1 MTRED
6 LKYGNEL
13 NDCLDQLK
21 DLKAQFLKDYPYVNN
36 CGSTRLTPEVLDL
49 WKSANMTVLDQ
60 CIEQVT
66 EDFKEL

>member
-6 LKYGNEL
+6 LEYANTL
-13 NDCLDQLK
+13 DNCLEQLK

-60 CIEQVT
+60 CIEQIQS
-66 EDFKEL
+66 EFEEL